1 MGGDA
6 VELVIRF
13 AETLIAV
20 TRVRP
25 GQRFVIGKTRK
36 VDLALD
42 VPERTLVDGLAV
54 HTDDGKFTLARFQYV
69 KVAFGLVT
77 IEMARVPDHVI
88 PLPRPETSLR
98 LVPFLAGAFV
108 AHIVLVLIALW
119 TADVIEPV
127 SIPVVRAEPPRTV
140 MTKRLPEPKPKP
152 KPKPATRRAKTAS
165 AAATAATPS
174 EPAPPT
180 TAAAAQERAR
190 GAGILSSASLDDL
203 SAIVGT
209 VDIASALA
217 DVGPIYDEEAAN
229 AKNFGGA
236 GGNFRPEDDPH
247 FDSVKAGPVAIKGNM
262 GQGYRLPAHGKF
274 REVGPPPIMGLTC
287 DDAQCKTVGEL
298 DRFAVR
304 DYVEKRYVDF
314 LKCYERHARNA
325 PRMELTL
332 KFEIGSD
339 GKPLEVYAE
348 EPSAFNACVVRIVE
362 RAKFPADKPTQVT
375 AYPIAFWR
383 T

>member
-25 GQRFVIGKTRK
+25 GQRFVIGRSRK

-42 VPERTLVDGLAV
+42 VPDRVLVDGLAV
-54 HTDDGKFTLARFQYV
+54 HTDEGKFTLAQFQYV
-69 KVAFGLVT
+69 KLAFGLVT
-77 IEMARVPDHVI
+77 IELTRVPDHVI

-98 LVPFLAGAFV
+98 LLPFLAGAFV
-108 AHIVLVLIALW
+108 AHLAVVLVALW
-119 TADVIEPV
+119 VADVVEPV
-127 SIPVVRAEPPRTV
+127 SIPVVRAEAPPRV
-140 MTKRLPEPKPKP
+140 MPKRVPEPKP
-152 KPKPATRRAKTAS
+152 KPKPATRRAKAASVASTAPEPS
-165 AAATAATPS
+165 TAPSTAAG
-174 EPAPPT
+174 AR
-180 TAAAAQERAR
+180 QEAR
-190 GAGILSSASLDDL
+190 QAGILSSASLSDL
-203 SAIVGT
+203 SAVIGT
-209 VDIASALA
+209 KNLAAELA
-217 DVGPIYDEEAAN
+217 DVGPIYDEDAAN
-229 AKNFGGA
+229 AKNFGGS
-236 GGNFRPEDDPH
+236 GGNFRPEEDPR

-262 GQGYRLPAHGKF
+262 GQSYRFPAHGKF
-274 REVGPPPIMGLTC
+274 REVQRPPIMGLTC
-287 DDAQCKTVGEL
+287 DDAQCKIAGSL

-314 LKCYERHARNA
+314 LKCYERHARNV

-339 GKPLEVYAE
+339 GKPVEVHAE
-348 EPSAFNACVVRIVE
+348 EPSAFGTCVVRIVE
-362 RAKFPADKPTQVT
+362 RAKFPSDKPTQVM